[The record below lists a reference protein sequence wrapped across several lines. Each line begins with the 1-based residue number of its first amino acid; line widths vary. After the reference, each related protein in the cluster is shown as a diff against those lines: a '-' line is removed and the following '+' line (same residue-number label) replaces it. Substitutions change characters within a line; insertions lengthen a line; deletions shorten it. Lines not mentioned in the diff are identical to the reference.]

1 MILQLLQVILIL
13 GIFLPVRY
21 LAYYI
26 TEVKGLPV
34 WLDYKPFN
42 CRLCLTFWSLIAA
55 YLTVGLIL
63 GFEITLFGG
72 ILLTI
77 LNAIAMWINQKNK
90 TIKL

>member
-26 TEVKGLPV
+26 TEVNGIPV

-55 YLTVGLIL
+55 YLTSGIIL
-63 GFEITLFGG
+63 GFEITLYGG

-77 LNAIAMWINQKNK
+77 LNAIAMYINQKNK
-90 TIKL
+90 TIKV

>member
-55 YLTVGLIL
+55 YLTSGIIL
-63 GFEITLFGG
+63 GFEITLYGG

-77 LNAIAMWINQKNK
+77 LNAIAMYINQKNK
-90 TIKL
+90 TIKV

>member
-55 YLTVGLIL
+55 YLTSGIIL
-63 GFEITLFGG
+63 GFEITLYGG

-77 LNAIAMWINQKNK
+77 LNAIAMYINQKNK